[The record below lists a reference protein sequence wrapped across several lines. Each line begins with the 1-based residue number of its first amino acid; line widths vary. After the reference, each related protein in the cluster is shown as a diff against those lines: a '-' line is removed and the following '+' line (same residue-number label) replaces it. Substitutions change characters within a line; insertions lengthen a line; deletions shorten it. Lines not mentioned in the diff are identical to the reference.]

1 MYSMTFILTQN
12 VCIFFFCYFLSPRKP
27 LINSRQAFLSV
38 DVFCIFLHV
47 CLRFTSLCALG
58 HHFFFLVC
66 FMSPFIFPNV
76 PEKDLFYQQ
85 VFSRCVPS
93 APTSC
98 PHLLICWHWLSSTH
112 KLHMSDSVIPFQ
124 FFYSAQVPNNECL
137 QCLSHCC
144 NLPPCFWHMQQYQF
158 GARVGY
164 SKVGAR
170 FDFQNFS
177 GALNAAIVFFFFFYS
192 YWNTSIPFSLP
203 AWLSKYVCDCI
214 FEVRFH
220 QERSLPLSLWILKI
234 LFNINLFTLEI

>member
-66 FMSPFIFPNV
+66 FMSPFLFPNV
-76 PEKDLFYQQ
+76 PEIDLFYQQ

-112 KLHMSDSVIPFQ
+112 KLHMSDSLIPFQ

-158 GARVGY
+158 GTRVGY

-177 GALNAAIVFFFFFYS
+177 GALNAAIVFFFFFILIE
-192 YWNTSIPFSLP
+192 IPLF
-203 AWLSKYVCDCI
+203 
-214 FEVRFH
+214 
-220 QERSLPLSLWILKI
+220 LSLCLHGYQNMCVTAYLKWDFTKRDLC
-234 LFNINLFTLEI
+234 LFPFGFLKFCLI